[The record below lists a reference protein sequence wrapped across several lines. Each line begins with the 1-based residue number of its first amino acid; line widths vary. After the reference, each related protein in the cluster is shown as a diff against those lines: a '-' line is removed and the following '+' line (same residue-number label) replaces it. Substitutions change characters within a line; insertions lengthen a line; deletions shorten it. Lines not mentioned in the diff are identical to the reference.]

1 MLVLMQLYATARAG
15 GQEEA
20 VAATGDIY
28 TKMHQF
34 QFFEIKCVKFRSG
47 GRCDLCS
54 HLNCT
59 NFVTS
64 LHFGTKHA
72 IRHHLHHNL
81 ENVWFVYLIEDTVCE
96 LQYVGS
102 TVNINRR
109 FSQQKTGCN
118 RKDPNSTSG
127 SGLQKHFLSGCPGDN
142 IPNQSHLIVTLI
154 DSISVDPATLE
165 RVGHSG
171 VGCVCQECL
180 RLKTL
185 EDQHILALGTYQR
198 PHGLNECN
206 EIRGRVR
213 TNYNGH

>member
-118 RKDPNSTSG
+118 RKDPSR
-127 SGLQKHFLSGCPGDN
+127 
-142 IPNQSHLIVTLI
+142 
-154 DSISVDPATLE
+154 SVQGPDPDTNPD
-165 RVGHSG
+165 RVGQYNPEH
-171 VGCVCQECL
+171 
-180 RLKTL
+180 
-185 EDQHILALGTYQR
+185 
-198 PHGLNECN
+198 
-206 EIRGRVR
+206 RGRGR
-213 TNYNGH
+213 NWPGLEFRRG